1 LEAAVFGPTVFFG
14 NKNYQKF
21 KEARDLIELGL
32 AFPIGNSADL
42 DQAMRVIY
50 EDDQN
55 FLNKQVQS
63 LAFVQIQAGATERIM
78 DFVRNLASNGRK

>member
-1 LEAAVFGPTVFFG
+1 
-14 NKNYQKF
+14 
-21 KEARDLIELGL
+21 LIELGL
-32 AFPIGNSADL
+32 AFPIANAEEL

-55 FLNKQVQS
+55 FVNKQVQS
-63 LAFVQIQAGATERIM
+63 RTFVQIQAGATERIM